1 MSKHPRSPGHSCR
14 KSKTEGYGASQ
25 PPGPQTEAAS
35 TEEREGPG
43 GAPRWA
49 LAALIGVYVALAAA
63 LAFTQPM
70 DLGGGERT
78 ALRLS
83 PPDESA
89 HVAYFE
95 ELTTTWRLPL
105 FTSGTGNY
113 EAHQPPLYYLVLA
126 PVYLAAAAAG
136 KAAAVLAL
144 RLAGVVLGAVSILL
158 VWRLALLA
166 FAAQPLPAL
175 VATAI
180 AVLWPARLLACASAG
195 NDPAAELTSLLALL
209 ALCRLTQTRTAR
221 RGVFLAGLLVG
232 LAMLV
237 KSSALPLVLVGLLA
251 VYLSARRAQVPDR
264 ELLLASAA
272 FLGGVV
278 LLFGPWGVRNT
289 VLYGDPLAVAAF
301 ERIFSQD
308 RATPAFF
315 LQRGFSGVQ
324 YYELVLWQT
333 SLSFWGVPGQANL
346 WLPDG
351 YYLLGGA
358 WWALTLALA
367 MAKLLARPA
376 PLRPWPGAAWAVL
389 AFHLVLMA
397 AMFLRFNA
405 VFYQAQ
411 ARYFMPAT
419 AAIGL
424 FLARP
429 WTWPRRHELLGIG
442 VGLFC
447 LLAVTGVLMILGGLA
462 TPAVPFLGEP

>member
-1 MSKHPRSPGHSCR
+1 VSKRRKGKPEGQDDRPSPR
-14 KSKTEGYGASQ
+14 
-25 PPGPQTEAAS
+25 PQTDAAPAEAP
-35 TEEREGPG
+35 EGP
-43 GAPRWA
+43 ARTPRWA
-49 LAALIGVYVALAAA
+49 LPAIIGVYVALGVG
-63 LAFTQPM
+63 LAFMQPM
-70 DLGGGERT
+70 DLGDGERAT
-78 ALRLS
+78 MRLS

-89 HVAYFE
+89 HVVYFE

-113 EAHQPPLYYLVLA
+113 EAHQPPLYYLALA
-126 PVYLAAAAAG
+126 PLYLAAAGVG

-144 RLAGVVLGAVSILL
+144 RLAGVALGAVSIVL

-166 FAAQPLPAL
+166 FAAQPLPAV

-180 AVLWPARLLACASAG
+180 AALWPARLLACASAG

-209 ALCRLTQTRTAR
+209 ALCRLTQTRAAR
-221 RGVFLAGLLVG
+221 RDVFVAGLLVG
-232 LAMLV
+232 VAMLV
-237 KSSALPLVLVGLLA
+237 KSSALPLVLAGLAA
-251 VYLSARRAQVPDR
+251 VYLSGRRARTPDR
-264 ELLLASAA
+264 ELLLAFAV
-272 FLGGVV
+272 FLAGVA

-289 VLYGDPLAVAAF
+289 VLYGDPLAAAAF

-308 RATPAFF
+308 RATPAYF
-315 LQRGFSGVQ
+315 LQRGFSGLQ

-333 SLSFWGVPGQANL
+333 ALSFWGVPGQANL
-346 WLPDG
+346 WLPGG

-358 WWALTLALA
+358 WWAMAFGLA

-376 PLRPWPGAAWAVL
+376 PLRPWPGAAWAVIAL
-389 AFHLVLMA
+389 HLVLLA

-424 FLARP
+424 LLARP
-429 WTWPRRHELLGIG
+429 WTWPRRGELVAIG
-442 VGLFC
+442 GGLFC
-447 LLAVTGVLMILGGLA
+447 LLAVAGVLMILGGLA
-462 TPAVPFLGEP
+462 TRAVPFFSGP